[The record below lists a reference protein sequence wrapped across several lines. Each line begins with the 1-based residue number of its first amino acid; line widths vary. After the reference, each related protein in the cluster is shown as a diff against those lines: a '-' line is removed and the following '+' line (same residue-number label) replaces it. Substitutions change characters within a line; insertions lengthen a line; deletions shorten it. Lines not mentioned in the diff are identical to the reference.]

1 MSLTGIHSF
10 VAICNSIFFW
20 TATAQSSLQCSV
32 LTSDFKAN
40 PHQRPGLPTYR
51 LFFFLSLSR
60 SQAKLLT
67 TVDLR
72 IWGKTKIEFHK
83 VFFIYIFNFYLSIY
97 LSI

>member
-40 PHQRPGLPTYR
+40 PHQRPSLPTYR
-51 LFFFLSLSR
+51 LFFFLEFVEISSKIIDH
-60 SQAKLLT
+60 SGFE
-67 TVDLR
+67 DL
-72 IWGKTKIEFHK
+72 GKDKNR
-83 VFFIYIFNFYLSIY
+83 VS
-97 LSI
+97 